1 MLLWRNGK
9 ASASLLLGQKQRIML
24 PNNCLKDW

>member
-24 PNNCLKDW
+24 PN